1 MKNSTKNQHRHVT
14 RNGKGPVIFR
24 KYSVMPDGSQVYDQ
38 YYTRRIVRN
47 AKQYYFKLGTNQRD
61 AEKRSNDLDKFLQD
75 PMHSIHDAVVK
86 FNPDKAERMSAYKIT
101 IKELIE
107 AHEEVEPTLELKD
120 GTAHHYRTALM
131 RAVRTVIAYRAK
143 KPRPDAMLYKDSLEA
158 VSGFLVSHLNDRFI
172 SDLKMAEMKS
182 ADGSISEQGNIKRR
196 LTSVMADARSVLC
209 PSALEEYAA
218 QGLKLPD
225 MEPFMKTV
233 LFKRVTKKRYRLPP
247 VEVIAAIQRDMG
259 ELRENLNAYRMF
271 LLSMG
276 AGLRKREI
284 LECRQSWIVG
294 GDQPSVS
301 LYVTEDWEQK
311 SHGESCIELCEWAY
325 RELMNCMDEGAMV
338 ITGEKKDATDASK
351 FLCKWVR
358 SKGLDRHKPTHEMRM
373 LYGSWVANRRG
384 LFVAQKL
391 LRHKNA
397 QTTSDSYADVI
408 HDQKILQFWEEE
420 APKKKASKSK
430 SKRKKAS

>member
-408 HDQKILQFWEEE
+408 HDQKILQFWEKE